1 MQAHTVMFVFNLKF
15 LKTYTF
21 RKTQFKNCQG
31 LYCLPLTI
39 RVDGIE
45 ITNSKGRNM
54 IVSFKVEANSMISVD
69 DNSQLHWKTITLNLL
84 ELEYLSVATE
94 AVSNLGAY
102 RVSVTFMEY
111 FHSYWLLSLWG
122 GTWKLCQRFHID
134 FSLFWMDEWES
145 WMTLCVCLFL
155 CRPVHDGYI
164 ELHSYSDS
172 YRLLALIQD
181 REGLGL
187 WKWKKHLCIS
197 SANYFFFAELFLV
210 ACWYCLWIL
219 ISFDL

>member
-15 LKTYTF
+15 FKTYTF

-102 RVSVTFMEY
+102 RGSVTFMEY
-111 FHSYWLLSLWG
+111 FHSY
-122 GTWKLCQRFHID
+122 
-134 FSLFWMDEWES
+134 
-145 WMTLCVCLFL
+145 
-155 CRPVHDGYI
+155 
-164 ELHSYSDS
+164 
-172 YRLLALIQD
+172 
-181 REGLGL
+181 
-187 WKWKKHLCIS
+187 
-197 SANYFFFAELFLV
+197 
-210 ACWYCLWIL
+210 
-219 ISFDL
+219 